1 MNYGTKHETLTIK
14 AVSRKFKRVVDRK
27 KFKNEKQKKKGAYYN
42 CATKGHF
49 AKECNKTNNIG
60 KNKFKG
66 FSQVTTTRKIELL
79 VISLSISKICRDA
92 WFINSRASQHLTFQ
106 KEVLSTFEEF
116 TLNHK
121 IYLRDNNIFDVCGK
135 DTIVFNL
142 PNKIF
147 KCVGDVLYVPKL
159 AKI

>member
-1 MNYGTKHETLTIK
+1 M
-14 AVSRKFKRVVDRK
+14 VSLNTRTNQLFMELVD
-27 KFKNEKQKKKGAYYN
+27 N

-49 AKECNKTNNIG
+49 AKECNKKNNIG

-66 FSQVTTTRKIELL
+66 FSQVTTIRKIELL

-142 PNKIF
+142 PNRIS